1 MVRCPQYRSCPR
13 RRLALSAPVLMYRLL
28 PLLCTTT
35 LVVLAVLLAPMHAAG
50 QHPLDADT
58 EAEPAPPMYYVT
70 ERLATVYRDPD
81 GEKPY
86 FRLRLQD
93 PVWVE
98 QTRGQ
103 MVRVRSEGG
112 LNGYLPRSSVSNVWV
127 RVSKTT
133 RQVYVYRGTDL
144 YKRYAADFGYN
155 GFADKERRGSTAT
168 PDHWRT
174 PEGVFY
180 VARKNPRSKYYK
192 AFVLN
197 YPTARDARRGLQ
209 EGLISEREYDR
220 IKQADLN
227 ISMPPM
233 NTRLGGWIEIHGDG
247 TGEQTNWT
255 QGCVAIENQHMD
267 EMWSLV
273 SEGTPVLIEK

>member
-1 MVRCPQYRSCPR
+1 MS
-13 RRLALSAPVLMYRLL
+13 RLFPFLST
-28 PLLCTTT
+28 CTLAA
-35 LVVLAVLLAPMHAAG
+35 LVVLLIPTRAAG
-50 QHPLDADT
+50 QLPLDVDL
-58 EAEPAPPMYYVT
+58 EAAPAEPMYYIT
-70 ERLATVYRDPD
+70 ERLATVYRDPA

-98 QTRGQ
+98 HTQGR

-112 LNGYLPRSSVSNVWV
+112 LKGYLPRSAVSNVWV

-180 VARKNPRSKYYK
+180 VARKNPRSRYYK

-209 EGLISEREYDR
+209 EGLISQREYDR

-227 ISMPPM
+227 ITMPPM

-247 TGEQTNWT
+247 TGEQSNWT
-255 QGCVAIENQHMD
+255 QGCVAIENQFID

>member
-1 MVRCPQYRSCPR
+1 MSRFVPLLSTSI
-13 RRLALSAPVLMYRLL
+13 LALLIA
-28 PLLCTTT
+28 
-35 LVVLAVLLAPMHAAG
+35 LLAPTAPTHAVG
-50 QHPLDADT
+50 QLPLDIDP
-58 EAEPAPPMYYVT
+58 EAAPAEPMYYVT
-70 ERLATVYRDPD
+70 ERLATVYRDPA

-98 QTRGQ
+98 HTQGR

-112 LNGYLPRSSVSNVWV
+112 LKGYLPRSAVSNVWI

-133 RQVYVYRGTDL
+133 KQVYVYRGTAL

-180 VARKNPRSKYYK
+180 VARKNPRSQYYK

-197 YPTARDARRGLQ
+197 YPTARDARRGLRD
-209 EGLISEREYDR
+209 GLISQREHDR

-247 TGEQTNWT
+247 TGDQTNWT
-255 QGCVAIENQHMD
+255 QGCVAVENRFMD
-267 EMWSLV
+267 EMWPLV
-273 SEGTPVLIEK
+273 SEGTPVLIEP